1 MLGPM
6 NLAAFLERA
15 DRKLLA
21 AKLQTHEGYLYQ
33 IATGRRKPGP
43 VMARRIHEATLGVV
57 TLESLRPDVW
67 GAGRQVTKRG

>member
-1 MLGPM
+1 M

-15 DRKLLA
+15 DRKALA
-21 AKLQTHEGYLYQ
+21 RVLKTHEGYLYQ

-67 GAGRQVTKRG
+67 GDTSSK

>member
-1 MLGPM
+1 M

-15 DRKLLA
+15 DRKALA
-21 AKLQTHEGYLYQ
+21 RVLKTHEGYLYQ

-67 GAGRQVTKRG
+67 GQQSQLRRE

>member
-1 MLGPM
+1 MLGVM

-21 AKLQTHEGYLYQ
+21 RKLQTHEGYLYQ

-43 VMARRIHEATLGVV
+43 VMARRIHEATAGAV

-67 GAGRQVTKRG
+67 GDSKQG